1 MRLLISVADAQEA
14 AAALAGGADFVDAKD
29 PLAGALGAVTPA
41 IVREIH
47 AVVSGARPVTAA
59 LGDAGDETSIE
70 RAATAYAAAGAALV
84 KVGFGGVADERC
96 VERLIAAAVRGA
108 SVHGSGVIAV
118 AYADAGPAGSVQPA
132 PLVNLA
138 AQAGAA
144 GLLIDTHDKYGCG
157 LRRLIGPSALA
168 ALVERAHGAG
178 LMVALAGKLTLEDLP
193 YVRDAGADIAGVRG
207 AACDGGSRTGTIN
220 VERVAALRASIHQPY
235 PAYPLHATEIDV
247 VVKFGGGILAHT
259 DAFAGALRAIGEAAA
274 VRRLLIV
281 PGGGPFADAVR
292 DVARR
297 VPISNDAAHWMAIL
311 GMDQY
316 AHLIAAR
323 LSAATVIDDRSQIA
337 GAFAAGRVPVL
348 APYRWMRAADPLPHS
363 WNVTSDSIA
372 AWMCGVVGARR
383 LVLVK
388 PAGVLAGGSCSGLID
403 SSDPSF
409 RDLVDVHFDG
419 ALPGHIG
426 ATIVAADH
434 PDRLVAALRGSA
446 ANCGGSS
453 RRLQHVDAARENA
466 APHPLD
472 A

>member
-1 MRLLISVADAQEA
+1 MRLLISVANAQEA
-14 AAALAGGADFVDAKD
+14 AAALAGGADFIDAKD
-29 PLAGALGAVTPA
+29 PFAGALGAVTPA

-59 LGDAGDETSIE
+59 LGEACDETSLE

-96 VERLIAAAVRGA
+96 VARLIAAAVRGA

-118 AYADAGPAGSVQPA
+118 AYADSGSAGSVRPA
-132 PLVNLA
+132 RLVNVA
-138 AQAGAA
+138 ARAGAA
-144 GLLIDTHDKYGCG
+144 GLLIDTHDKYGGG
-157 LRRLIGPSALA
+157 LRRLIGSSALA

-207 AACDGGSRTGTIN
+207 AACDGGRTGTIN
-220 VERVAALRASIHQPY
+220 VERVAALCALTRQPY
-235 PAYPLHATEIDV
+235 PPHAAEVDI
-247 VVKFGGGILAHT
+247 VVKLGGGILAHT

-274 VRRLLIV
+274 VRRILIV

-297 VPISNDAAHWMAIL
+297 VVISDDAAHWMAIL

-323 LSAATVIDDRSQIA
+323 LPAATVVDDRSQIA

-348 APYRWMRAADPLPHS
+348 APYRWMRAVDPLPHS

-372 AWMCGVVGARR
+372 AWMCGVVGARH
-383 LVLVK
+383 LVVVK
-388 PAGVLAGGSCSGLID
+388 PPGVLAGRSCGDLAD

-409 RDLVDVHFDG
+409 RDLVDAHFDC

-434 PDRLVAALRGSA
+434 LDRLDAALRGSA
-446 ANCGGSS
+446 ADRGGSS
-453 RRLQHVDAARENA
+453 SRLQHADAARENA